1 MVKTKLN
8 HGIDSMKVIL
18 YQNSKIWMMLEWN
31 VFIIRVELKLIIVI
45 EIIKPL

>member
-31 VFIIRVELKLIIVI
+31 VFIIRVELKLMIVI
-45 EIIKPL
+45 EIIKLL